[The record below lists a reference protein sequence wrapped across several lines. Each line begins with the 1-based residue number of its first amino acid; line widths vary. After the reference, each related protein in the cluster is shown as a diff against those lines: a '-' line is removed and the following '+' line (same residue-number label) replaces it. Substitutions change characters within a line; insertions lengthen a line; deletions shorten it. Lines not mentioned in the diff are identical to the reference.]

1 MHEKIQKL
9 YEEINFIG
17 YYTSKNNDIHYIDK
31 AKELFP
37 QIHEFSDWFLKENI
51 FGIDEVFYQ
60 KMKMN
65 LVNIL
70 KDCMTAIEQND
81 RVLMLDALEY
91 GISEYLQLFLPED
104 GVKEED
110 E

>member
-1 MHEKIQKL
+1 MQEKIQKL

-37 QIHEFSDWFLKENI
+37 QIQEFSDWFLKENI
-51 FGIDEVFYQ
+51 FEIDEVFYQ
-60 KMKMN
+60 KMQIN
-65 LVNIL
+65 LVDIL
-70 KDCMTAIEQND
+70 KDCINAIEQND

-91 GISEYLQLFLPED
+91 GISEYLQLFLPEN
-104 GVKEED
+104 GLNEED